1 MVETHCLKKLFV
13 RQGEYS
19 HMYTQ
24 INKYLYFI
32 HEKKQTEKKLSSPE
46 QFSSSSD
53 VFYEV
58 FIYQSNSAFL

>member
-1 MVETHCLKKLFV
+1 MVETHCLKKLFM

-32 HEKKQTEKKLSSPE
+32 CEKTQTEKKIE
-46 QFSSSSD
+46 QPWTIFK
-53 VFYEV
+53 
-58 FIYQSNSAFL
+58 Q